1 MLKYYKMENHMST
14 KDAARIVGPE
24 TVRML
29 ELGHPWVVAD
39 AYTRKW
45 PAGSPGQTIE
55 LCDSQGRFLATAL
68 LDPEER
74 IVARVLEWKR
84 MQLDRR
90 WLTERLQRAIDLRD
104 HHADLNDSNAYRLV
118 NAEGDSLPGLTVDR
132 YADYL
137 MLQLYSAAWRP
148 HLKLITQI
156 LQEQLSPQGIY
167 EKSRPQKTRELEAVS
182 DSKNYGR
189 LLAGKAAPQRLE
201 VKENNLTF
209 LVTLEQGLNT
219 GLFLDQRRNR
229 HDLMGRVKGKMLL
242 NLFSYTGAFSVAAAA
257 AGAAAVTSVDA
268 SAGYTEWAKN
278 NFNANNLNPRQ
289 HEFIVGDCLAVLAK
303 LAQGGKR
310 YDVILMDP
318 PSFSTTAK
326 SRFTTRG
333 GTSDLVAAA
342 LPLLTDNGLLIA
354 SSNHQ
359 KVDTADYLKELRRGA
374 LQADCDLRVISILG
388 QPEDFPYPVTFPEG
402 RYLKYAICV
411 KG

>member
-1 MLKYYKMENHMST
+1 MNS
-14 KDAARIVGPE
+14 KDAARIVGVE
-24 TVRML
+24 TARML

-45 PAGSPGQTIE
+45 PAGGRGQTVE
-55 LCDSQGRFLATAL
+55 LCDGQGHFLASAL

-74 IVARVLEWKR
+74 IIARVLDRKR
-84 MQLDRR
+84 IQINRA
-90 WLTERLQRAIDLRD
+90 WLTKRLRSAIELRR
-104 HHADLNDSNAYRLV
+104 HHADLSDSTAFRLV
-118 NAEGDSLPGLTVDR
+118 NAEGDGLPGLTVDR

-148 HLKLITQI
+148 HLELITQV
-156 LQEQLSPQGIY
+156 LQELLSPHGIY

-189 LLAGKAAPQRLE
+189 LLAGKPSPPRLK
-201 VKENNLTF
+201 VKENGLTF
-209 LVTLEQGLNT
+209 LVTLEKGLNT

-229 HDLMGRVKGKMLL
+229 QDLMQRVKGKRVL
-242 NLFSYTGAFSVAAAA
+242 NLFAYTGAFSVAAAA
-257 AGAAAVTSVDA
+257 AGAEQVTGVDA
-268 SAGYTEWAKN
+268 SAGYTDWARD
-278 NFNANNLNPRQ
+278 NFAANSLDPGR
-289 HEFIVGDCLAVLAK
+289 HEFIVGDCLAVLGK
-303 LAQGGKR
+303 LTQSRKIF
-310 YDVILMDP
+310 DVILMDP

-342 LPLLTDNGLLIA
+342 LPLLVDNGLLIA

-359 KVDTADYLKELRRGA
+359 KVDIAEYLKELRRGA
-374 LQADCDLRVISILG
+374 LQTGCDLRVISMLG

-411 KG
+411 KGQTYNDS

>member
-1 MLKYYKMENHMST
+1 MST
-14 KDAARIVGPE
+14 NDTARIVGPE

-29 ELGHPWVVAD
+29 ELGHPWVIAD
-39 AYTRKW
+39 AYTRRW
-45 PAGSPGQTIE
+45 QTGSSGQNIE

-74 IVARVLEWKR
+74 IVARVLDRKR
-84 MQLDRR
+84 IKLDRT
-90 WLTERLQRAIDLRD
+90 WLTERLKRAILLRSV
-104 HHADLNDSNAYRLV
+104 HADLGDSNAYRLV
-118 NAEGDSLPGLTVDR
+118 NAEGDGLPGLTVDR
-132 YADYL
+132 YAGHL

-148 HLKLITQI
+148 YLKLVTQI
-156 LQEQLSPQGIY
+156 LQELLSPVGIY

-201 VKENNLTF
+201 VRENALSF
-209 LVTLEQGLNT
+209 LVSLEQGLNT
-219 GLFLDQRRNR
+219 GLFLDQRSNR
-229 HDLMGRVKGKMLL
+229 RDLMRRVKGKRVL

-257 AGAAAVTSVDA
+257 AGAAEVTSVDA
-268 SAGYTEWAKN
+268 SASYTDWAGD
-278 NFNANNLNPRQ
+278 NFTANRLNHKQ
-289 HEFIVGDCLAVLAK
+289 HEFIIGDCLTVMGR
-303 LAQGGKR
+303 LAQGKKR
-310 YDVILMDP
+310 FDVVLMDP

-342 LPLLTDNGLLIA
+342 LPLLSENGLLIA

-359 KVDTADYLKELRRGA
+359 KVDTAEYLKELRRGA
-374 LQADCDLRVISILG
+374 LQADCDLRVISLLG

-402 RYLKYAICV
+402 RYLKYAVCV
-411 KG
+411 KSGGQ